1 MYDVV
6 VVGARCAG
14 ASTAM
19 LLARRGHRVLLLD
32 RTAFPSDMP
41 LSTHLVWP
49 RGVAKLTGW
58 GLGEALA
65 GNGAP
70 PLRTARM
77 DFGELVLEGPLEP
90 AGHVGDAY
98 APRRSTLDGL
108 LVDAAV
114 TAGAE
119 LRERCSVQALIRD
132 GDEVTGVHCR
142 SRGGR
147 AFDVDARLVIGADG
161 MHSTV
166 AKLAGAAEYRAR
178 PPLMGTYFSYFTDVP
193 TEGVEFYPR
202 EWRAAYG
209 WRTDDGLTLVGINW
223 TAADYP
229 QARAD
234 AEVAF
239 HRSLADAAPG
249 LAERVRDGRQE
260 TRFIGCSVPNYFRVP
275 FGAGWALVGDAGY
288 LKDPSTAQGICD
300 AFEQAERLAGAVD
313 DGLTGRRPMADALAD
328 YAARRDEDVLPMY
341 EFTCSL
347 APFAPP
353 PPEMAQALGSA
364 AGDPAR
370 TRALFGVFGG
380 TTPVAEFFGG

>member
-14 ASTAM
+14 AATAL

-32 RTAFPSDMP
+32 RAAFPSDMA

-49 RGVAKLTGW
+49 RGVAKLTEW

-65 GNGAP
+65 GTGAP
-70 PLRTARM
+70 PLGTARM

-90 AGHVGDAY
+90 AGEVGDAW

-108 LVDAAV
+108 LVEAAV
-114 TAGAE
+114 AAGAE
-119 LRERCSVQALIRD
+119 LREHCSVQALISD
-132 GDEVTGVHCR
+132 GDGVTGVHCR

-147 AFDVDARLVIGADG
+147 AFDVDAQLVVGADG

-166 AKLAGAAEYRAR
+166 AALAGAAEYRAR

-193 TEGVEFYPR
+193 TEGIEFYPR
-202 EWRAAYG
+202 DWRAAYG
-209 WRTDDGLTLVGINW
+209 WRTDDDLTLVGANW
-223 TAADYP
+223 NAADYP
-229 QARAD
+229 RVRAD
-234 AEVAF
+234 PEAAF
-239 HRSLADAAPG
+239 HQTLADIAPG
-249 LAERVRDGRQE
+249 LAERVQDGRRE
-260 TRFIGCSVPNYFRVP
+260 ARFVGCSVPNCFRVP
-275 FGAGWALVGDAGY
+275 FGPGWALVGDAGY
-288 LKDPSTAQGICD
+288 LKDPSTAQGISD
-300 AFEQAERLAGAVD
+300 AFDQAEQLAHAID
-313 DGLTGRRPMADALAD
+313 DGLTGRRPMGDALAG

-341 EFTCSL
+341 EFTCAL

-353 PPEMAQALGSA
+353 PPELAQALGSA

-380 TTPVAEFFGG
+380 TTAVADFFGG